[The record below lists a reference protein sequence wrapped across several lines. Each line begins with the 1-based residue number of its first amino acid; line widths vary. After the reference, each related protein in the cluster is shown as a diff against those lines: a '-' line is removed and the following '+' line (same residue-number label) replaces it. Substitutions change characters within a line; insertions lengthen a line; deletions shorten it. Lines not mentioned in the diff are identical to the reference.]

1 MRVSDEPLINQARD
15 RFALQDY
22 YGAVHLLQEIV
33 ESGRSFA
40 DCYHL
45 LGLSY
50 AMLGQPQRALE
61 NFGHAL
67 ELNPRY
73 IEAHI
78 HRGIL
83 LNDLGRTDEATDAF
97 KHAASHNE
105 KQTSGFPAHVASN
118 LANQHAMLASA
129 YAESGAMTEAIEQYR
144 RAVALGPAF
153 ADLRYKLARALLETG
168 DVLAAREELESV
180 VRDRPNFIDALASLG
195 LARYLSGDA
204 TGAQQVWRECL
215 LARPK
220 NARVEAYL
228 AMLERA
234 AE

>member
-1 MRVSDEPLINQARD
+1 MRVSDEPLINQARE

-22 YGAVHLLQEIV
+22 YGAVHLLLEIV

-40 DCYHL
+40 DCHHL
-45 LGLSY
+45 LGLCY

-61 NFGHAL
+61 HFGHAL

-83 LNDLGRTDEATDAF
+83 LNDLGRTDEAEAAF
-97 KHAASHNE
+97 RNAAAHN
-105 KQTSGFPAHVASN
+105 TPHDSGFPAHVAAN
-118 LANQHAMLASA
+118 LANHHAQLAAA
-129 YAESGAMTEAIEQYR
+129 YAESGALKDAIEQYR
-144 RAVALGPAF
+144 RAVDLGPNF
-153 ADLRYKLARALLETG
+153 ADLRYKLARALLESG
-168 DVLAAREELESV
+168 DVLGAREELERV
-180 VRDRPNFIDALASLG
+180 ARDRPNFVDALASLG
-195 LARYLSGDA
+195 LARYLSGDPS
-204 TGAQQVWRECL
+204 GAQAVWHDCL

>member
-1 MRVSDEPLINQARD
+1 MRVSDEPLINQARE

-40 DCYHL
+40 DCHHL
-45 LGLSY
+45 LGLCY

-61 NFGHAL
+61 HFGNAL
-67 ELNPRY
+67 QLNPRY

-83 LNDLGRTDEATDAF
+83 LNDLGRTDEAEAAF
-97 KHAASHNE
+97 RHAAAHNAPHD
-105 KQTSGFPAHVASN
+105 SGFPAHIAAN
-118 LANQHAMLASA
+118 LANHHAQLAAA
-129 YAESGAMTEAIEQYR
+129 YAESGALKEAIEQYR
-144 RAVALGPAF
+144 RAVDLGPNF
-153 ADLRYKLARALLETG
+153 ADLRYKLARALLESG
-168 DVLAAREELESV
+168 DVLGAREELERV
-180 VRDRPNFIDALASLG
+180 ARDRPNFVDALASLG
-195 LARYLSGDA
+195 LARYLSGDPS
-204 TGAQQVWRECL
+204 GAQAVWHDCL

>member
-1 MRVSDEPLINQARD
+1 MRISDEPLINQARE

-22 YGAVHLLQEIV
+22 YGAIHLLQEIV

-40 DCYHL
+40 DCHHL
-45 LGLSY
+45 LGLCY
-50 AMLGQPQRALE
+50 ALLGQSQRALE
-61 NFGHAL
+61 HFGQAL

-83 LNDLGRTDEATDAF
+83 LNDLGRTEEATEAF
-97 KHAASHNE
+97 RQAAAHN
-105 KQTSGFPAHVASN
+105 TVHPGGYPAHVAAN
-118 LANQHAMLASA
+118 LANHHALLAAA
-129 YAESGAMTEAIEQYR
+129 YAESGAMPEAIEQYR
-144 RAVALGPAF
+144 RAVELGPGF
-153 ADLRYKLARALLETG
+153 ADLRYKLARALLEAG
-168 DVLAAREELESV
+168 EVLAAREELERV
-180 VRDRPNFIDALASLG
+180 VRDRPNFVDALASLG
-195 LARYLSGDA
+195 LARYLSGDVV
-204 TGAQQVWRECL
+204 GAQAIWRECL

-228 AMLERA
+228 SMLERA

>member
-1 MRVSDEPLINQARD
+1 MRVSDEPLINQARE

-22 YGAVHLLQEIV
+22 YGAIHLLQEIV

-45 LGLSY
+45 LGLCY
-50 AMLGQPQRALE
+50 ALLGQPQRALE
-61 NFGHAL
+61 HFGKAL

-78 HRGIL
+78 HRGVL
-83 LNDLGRTDEATDAF
+83 LNDLGRTEEATEAF
-97 KHAASHNE
+97 RQAAAHNHP
-105 KQTSGFPAHVASN
+105 QPTGFPAHVAAN
-118 LANQHAMLASA
+118 LANHHALLAAA
-129 YAESGAMTEAIEQYR
+129 YAESGALQEAIAQYR
-144 RAVALGPAF
+144 RAVQLGPGF
-153 ADLRYKLARALLETG
+153 ADLRYKLARALLEAG
-168 DVLAAREELESV
+168 DVLAAREELEHV
-180 VRDRPNFIDALASLG
+180 VRDRPNFLDALASLG

-204 TGAQQVWRECL
+204 VGAQQVWHECL
-215 LARPK
+215 LARPR

>member
-1 MRVSDEPLINQARD
+1 MRVSDEPLINLARE

-40 DCYHL
+40 DCHHL
-45 LGLSY
+45 LGLCY

-61 NFGHAL
+61 HFGQAL
-67 ELNPRY
+67 ALNPRY

-83 LNDLGRTDEATDAF
+83 LNDLGRTDEAEAAF
-97 KHAASHNE
+97 RNAAAHNLPRD
-105 KQTSGFPAHVASN
+105 SGFPAHVAAN
-118 LANQHAMLASA
+118 LANHHALLAAA
-129 YAESGAMTEAIEQYR
+129 YAESGALKEAIEQYR
-144 RAVALGPAF
+144 RAVDLGPNF
-153 ADLRYKLARALLETG
+153 ADLRYKLARALLELG
-168 DVLAAREELESV
+168 DVLGAREELERV
-180 VRDRPNFIDALASLG
+180 ARDRPNFVDALASLG
-195 LARYLSGDA
+195 LARYLSGDPS
-204 TGAQQVWRECL
+204 GAQAVWHECL